1 MILKE
6 HHHHHHLK
14 LKHFLNLRTTHKH
27 YKDTTKA
34 LQKHYKGTT
43 KALQRHYIN
52 KHKSKSRSFRTECGS
67 PAALINHKQCSIS
80 GNEIS
85 CQYSN
90 CLSSTG
96 QPTRGGLEGSRWE
109 QEGGHEALPP
119 SSLDI
124 MSTLELVT
132 FFSPSSSSRAGRPPV
147 THQGLFLFR

>member
-14 LKHFLNLRTTHKH
+14 LKNFLNLRTTHKH
-27 YKDTTKA
+27 YK
-34 LQKHYKGTT
+34 GTR
-43 KALQRHYIN
+43 KALQRHYIK

-132 FFSPSSSSRAGRPPV
+132 CFSHSSSSRAGRPPV

>member
-34 LQKHYKGTT
+34 LQRHYKGTT
-43 KALQRHYIN
+43 KALQKNYIN
-52 KHKSKSRSFRTECGS
+52 KHKSKSRSFRAECGS
-67 PAALINHKQCSIS
+67 PAALIKHKQCLIS

-90 CLSSTG
+90 SLSCTG
-96 QPTRGGLEGSRWE
+96 QPTRGGLEGSQWE
-109 QEGGHEALPP
+109 QEGGHQALPP

-147 THQGLFLFR
+147 THQGLFSFR

>member
-27 YKDTTKA
+27 YK
-34 LQKHYKGTT
+34 GTT
-43 KALQRHYIN
+43 KAL
-52 KHKSKSRSFRTECGS
+52 HKQAQEQIKIFQTECRS
-67 PAALINHKQCSIS
+67 PAALIKHKQCLIS

-90 CLSSTG
+90 CLSCTG
-96 QPTRGGLEGSRWE
+96 QPTRGDLEGSRWE

-147 THQGLFLFR
+147 THQGLFSFR